1 MANSLAQKICFQ
13 HRHDAGCD
21 ANVTRCASTKQD
33 FVQAQIKGK
42 MFERSFHPDPQIY
55 LANQDIVFGAPKIPA
70 IAAALSAAVRL
81 KEPDRAMA

>member
-1 MANSLAQKICFQ
+1 
-13 HRHDAGCD
+13 
-21 ANVTRCASTKQD
+21 
-33 FVQAQIKGK
+33 

-70 IAAALSAAVRL
+70 IAAALSAAVLL